1 MTGTRSVSTSRCTAA
16 RSPRAHAMMSWKACL
31 SGSGLPWFR
40 VDLSMA
46 TERSIRKLLLKL
58 LLRPA
63 TCNAQRINGSMDGF
77 VVLNIEVWVTPQ
89 MWPRRHARVI
99 ILPTE
104 VLV

>member
-63 TCNAQRINGSMDGF
+63 TCNAKRSKHERIRETEQR
-77 VVLNIEVWVTPQ
+77 EVRGRHRQ
-89 MWPRRHARVI
+89 MWPHRHAGVI

-104 VLV
+104 LLV